1 MRRQNACDGGF
12 AKEWAVGSLVGKRAF
27 VTGAEQGIGKAVA
40 DGLLKAGCD
49 VAIHYYMGEEGP
61 NELAALATSLGRRA
75 AAFQAD
81 LTDEKAVVEV
91 VGKAAAFLGGLDVLV
106 NNVGGLVERRLL
118 GNVDVTFWRT
128 VIDINMTTMMLV
140 TREAV
145 PHLAKANGAA
155 IVNLSS
161 LAGRKGGHPGSLVYS
176 MTKGA
181 ILTFTRALANE
192 LGPQGIRV
200 NAVAPGLIL
209 GTRFHNTHTTK
220 ASADETIRGIPLGRA
235 GDVDDIA
242 RPIVFL
248 ASEYDGFITGETLDI
263 NGGVYC
269 A

>member
-1 MRRQNACDGGF
+1 M
-12 AKEWAVGSLVGKRAF
+12 GSLVAKRAL

-40 DGLLKAGCD
+40 EGLLKAGCD
-49 VAIHYYMGEEGP
+49 IAIHYFDGKEGP
-61 NELAALATSLGRRA
+61 NELMALAEKLGRRA
-75 AAFQAD
+75 RAFQAD
-81 LTDEKAVVEV
+81 LTDEGATSSMVKGAS
-91 VGKAAAFLGGLDVLV
+91 AFLGGMDVLV
-106 NNVGGLVERRLL
+106 NNVGGLVERRLIDEIDL
-118 GNVDVTFWRT
+118 DFWRT
-128 VIDINMTTMMLV
+128 VIDINMTSMMLV
-140 TREAV
+140 TREAL
-145 PHLAKANGAA
+145 PYLTAAKGAS

-181 ILTFTRALANE
+181 VLTYTRALSNE
-192 LGPQGIRV
+192 LGPRGIRV

-209 GTRFHNTHTTK
+209 GTRFHDTHTTK
-220 ASADETIRGIPLGRA
+220 ASADETIKGIPLGRA

-248 ASEYDGFITGETLDI
+248 ASEYDGFITGETIDI

>member
-1 MRRQNACDGGF
+1 M
-12 AKEWAVGSLVGKRAF
+12 GSLVGKRAL

-40 DGLLKAGCD
+40 EGLLRAGCD
-49 VAIHYYMGEEGP
+49 VALHYFEGEEGP
-61 NELAALATSLGRRA
+61 RELAALAQSLGRRA

-81 LTDEKAVVEV
+81 LTDEKAVAATVK
-91 VGKAAAFLGGLDVLV
+91 KAADFLGGIEVLV
-106 NNVGGLVERRLL
+106 NNVGGLIARRTLDA
-118 GNVDVTFWRT
+118 VDLAFWKT
-128 VIDINMTTMMLV
+128 VIDVNLTTMLLV

-145 PHLAKANGAA
+145 PYLAKAGGAS

-181 ILTFTRALANE
+181 VLTFTRALANE
-192 LGPQGIRV
+192 LAPKGIRV

-209 GTRFHNTHTTK
+209 GTRFHNTFTTK
-220 ASADETIRGIPLGRA
+220 QSADETIRGIPLGRA
-235 GDVDDIA
+235 GDVNDVA

-248 ASEYDGFITGETLDI
+248 ASEYDGFITGETIDI